1 MSKKHFHGPEGSC
14 GSIIIQVM
22 SGTEVRVV
30 RTGPWSTPW
39 KMVGKGPLTTS
50 ASLNSGLAKAGRLKV
65 QRATAPV
72 CLAVLATGVGTLY
85 EFPVAAI
92 TNCHDLSDL
101 KPLRCIIV

>member
-1 MSKKHFHGPEGSC
+1 MSKKHFHGPEGS
-14 GSIIIQVM
+14 GGNIIIQVM
-22 SGTEVRVV
+22 RGPEVRVV

-39 KMVGKGPLTTS
+39 KVVGEGPLTTS
-50 ASLNSGLAKAGRLKV
+50 ASLHSGLAKVGRLKV

-72 CLAVLATGVGTLY
+72 CLAVLATGVGTLH
-85 EFPVAAI
+85 EFPMAAI